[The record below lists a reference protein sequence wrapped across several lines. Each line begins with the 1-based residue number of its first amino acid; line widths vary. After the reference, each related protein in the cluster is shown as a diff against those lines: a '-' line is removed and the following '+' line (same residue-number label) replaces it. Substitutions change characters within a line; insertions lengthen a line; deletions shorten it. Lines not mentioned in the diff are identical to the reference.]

1 MSVPKLTKETKVT
14 GREPQ
19 FPQKQQDPFISKA
32 YPKMAG
38 NYLLC
43 TQIENPNNLAPGRS
57 LHWSP
62 VGYFSTQLRNSK
74 TKTTAL

>member
-19 FPQKQQDPFISKA
+19 VPQKQQDPFITQA

-43 TQIENPNNLAPGRS
+43 TQIESPNHLAPGRS
-57 LHWSP
+57 LSL
-62 VGYFSTQLRNSK
+62 VTCGLF
-74 TKTTAL
+74 